1 MSYLN
6 HVILPKSHAIH
17 ISTVDSSILHYM
29 DLKKEPLY
37 TSGFDHVLCP
47 VSYTQ
52 EASDA
57 FAQFRKDY
65 SHDAGLFTFPD
76 ILYSYIIHANLINP
90 L

>member
-1 MSYLN
+1 MIYLT

-37 TSGFDHVLCP
+37 TSGSDFCLCP

-52 EASDA
+52 EASNI
-57 FAQFRKDY
+57 FAQFQKDY
-65 SHDAGLFTFPD
+65 VHETGLFLFPD
-76 ILYSYIIHANLINP
+76 ILYSYITHANLIDP
-90 L
+90 S